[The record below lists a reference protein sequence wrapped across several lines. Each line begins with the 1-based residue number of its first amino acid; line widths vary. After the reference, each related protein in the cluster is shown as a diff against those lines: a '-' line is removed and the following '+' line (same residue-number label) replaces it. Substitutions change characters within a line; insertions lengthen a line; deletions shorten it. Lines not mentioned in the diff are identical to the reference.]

1 MQKHPLIGTSVP
13 KVYSPA
19 VAAVIVLLCG
29 ASTALAQTAPSL
41 GQAGSFA
48 VLGAS
53 TVTNT
58 GPSVL
63 TGDLGVSPGSSITGF
78 PPGSRTGATDAGGAT
93 AQAAQTDTTTA
104 ANALLAQACTTSFG
118 PGNVDIG
125 NQTFTPGVYCYASSA
140 SITGPVTLNGQGN
153 ANAVFIFRTGSTL
166 ITASASSVVLTNG
179 AQACNVF
186 WRVGSSATL
195 GTSTTFIGNILA
207 VTSIT
212 LNTNAS
218 ISGRA
223 IAQNGAV
230 TLDSNTVARSVCSS
244 TTTPGT
250 PGTPG
255 ACPVITLA
263 PTTLPNGT
271 VGVAYS
277 QAVTAGNGAASDTT
291 YSYSLTGT
299 GSLPPGLSLSFA
311 GLISGTPL
319 ASGTNGN
326 YNPTVRATDPNGC
339 FGSAN
344 YSMITLT
351 SVPTMPQ
358 VFVAL
363 LALSLL
369 AMGYLKIRQG
379 QRSAQVL

>member
-1 MQKHPLIGTSVP
+1 MKKTLSNSGTIVP
-13 KVYSPA
+13 KGHSSLRSLA
-19 VAAVIVLLCG
+19 IAAILALLCG
-29 ASTALAQTAPSL
+29 PSTVLAQTAPSL

-63 TGDLGVSPGSSITGF
+63 TGDLGVSPGSAITGF
-78 PPGSRTGATDAGGAT
+78 PPGSRTGATDAGGPT
-93 AQAAQTDTTTA
+93 AQGAQTDTTTA
-104 ANALLAQACTTSFG
+104 ANALLAQACTSSFG

-125 NQTFTPGVYCYASSA
+125 NTTFTPGVYCYASSA
-140 SITGPVTLNGQGN
+140 SITGPVTLNAQGN
-153 ANAVFIFRTGSTL
+153 TNAVFIFRTGSTL
-166 ITASASSVVLTNG
+166 ITASASSVVLING

-207 VTSIT
+207 RTSIT

-218 ISGRA
+218 VSGRA
-223 IAQNGAV
+223 LAQDGAV
-230 TLDSNTVARSVCSS
+230 TLDSNTVTRSICA
-244 TTTPGT
+244 TTGT
-250 PGTPG
+250 T
-255 ACPVITLA
+255 CPVITLA
-263 PTTLPNGT
+263 PTTLPNPT

-277 QAVTAGNGAASDTT
+277 QAITAGNGLASDTT
-291 YSYSLTGT
+291 YTYSLQGT
-299 GSLPPGLSLSFA
+299 GSLPPGLSLSF
-311 GLISGTPL
+311 GGVVSGTPL

-326 YNPTVRATDPNGC
+326 YNVTVRATNPSNC
-339 FGSAN
+339 FGDIS

-351 SVPTMPQ
+351 SVPTLPQ

-369 AMGYLKIRQG
+369 AMGYLKISRGSRDLQ
-379 QRSAQVL
+379 LP